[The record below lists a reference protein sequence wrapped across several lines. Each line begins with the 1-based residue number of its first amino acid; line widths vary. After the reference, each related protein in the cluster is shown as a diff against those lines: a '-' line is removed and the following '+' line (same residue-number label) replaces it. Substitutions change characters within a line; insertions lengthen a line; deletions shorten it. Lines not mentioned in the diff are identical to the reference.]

1 MAENRASSAPK
12 EPDQRL
18 SALQSNAAAVR
29 AVAAAVEG
37 TLGPKGLNCMLVDRA
52 GDVTVTNDGS
62 AILTHIDAVHPAAR
76 ILVRAARSQDD
87 EVGDGTTTTAI
98 VASALIA
105 EGASHALRGVPVSML
120 VEGIREGL
128 SAARAFIQNQ
138 ARLVDGLDDPALF
151 QCVLIASRGEEA
163 IASAVLKAGR
173 ILGAAKLKDPA
184 CDLRE
189 AVTVVEASETHAFAG
204 LLLHKDRVNRQMPS
218 RLTGVRCLVLADALE
233 PETVEA
239 EALATDRGFS
249 AYMDAVQRF
258 KAHVDALAQAG
269 VGLVAVQKGL
279 HDIAEERLTAAGCI
293 VLRRL
298 GAKDIAR
305 IAAHT
310 GARVLKRGFDPA
322 SVLPEA
328 LGNAEAVSVDERR
341 ATVLL
346 EGGCGEAAATIV
358 VGAGTREVA
367 EEVKRIAE
375 DACGALQSAV
385 CTGVVAGGGALEL
398 AAAREVRT
406 ARALRS
412 GMSAY
417 GLDCVEAALK
427 TPLAQ
432 IVANAGYNPLEKL
445 EMVNSAQERTGLP
458 ALGVDCS
465 TGDLADMVDIGVLD
479 PAGVKLRALS
489 AAGEVA
495 EAILK
500 INTIVRRKDAAGTGQ
515 DSAPDR

>member
-279 HDIAEERLTAAGCI
+279 HD
-293 VLRRL
+293 
-298 GAKDIAR
+298 
-305 IAAHT
+305 
-310 GARVLKRGFDPA
+310 
-322 SVLPEA
+322 SLP
-328 LGNAEAVSVDERR
+328 
-341 ATVLL
+341 
-346 EGGCGEAAATIV
+346 
-358 VGAGTREVA
+358 
-367 EEVKRIAE
+367 
-375 DACGALQSAV
+375 
-385 CTGVVAGGGALEL
+385 GGGAGGRGVRSAL
-398 AAAREVRT
+398 AGEHGFLVLRLFQRRVDQPARERERDGLLAGLDDLLDPDLGHQEALLIDRAEGDRVRPVGVQVERRLVHGLGRNHPGGQFRDFAFAQDLRFGQVARLARR
-406 ARALRS
+406 ARAQPHQFPHRRNRQPQDRDRQHHLQQR
-412 GMSAY
+412 
-417 GLDCVEAALK
+417 K
-427 TPLAQ
+427 P
-432 IVANAGYNPLEKL
+432 P
-445 EMVNSAQERTGLP
+445 RT
-458 ALGVDCS
+458 
-465 TGDLADMVDIGVLD
+465 
-479 PAGVKLRALS
+479 R
-489 AAGEVA
+489 
-495 EAILK
+495 
-500 INTIVRRKDAAGTGQ
+500 Q
-515 DSAPDR
+515 APR